1 MDQLK
6 NPALSLAM
14 LESLYSTRYLEF
26 LKLSHA
32 TDKKAEA
39 EAAQKDCDQILAAMG
54 ERAKPNVTTSSAAT
68 SLDFKQMQSHFN
80 DVIPTF
86 CPTHDVIL
94 FVKELEKC
102 FKLYVTRENGLEST
116 FCRQIASKLNSDYS
130 ATFVNLDETSRDT
143 FQKCKK
149 WLLENFSTKETIF
162 QILDGLTE
170 TEMKP
175 TEDLQSFAAR
185 CQDKAAEVETRVTA
199 LFKSKHS
206 DTEMTVKNVFELFA
220 SMRVYSHLRNNE
232 NDTFKMVARELDECF
247 VPTDISQKARVY
259 MDRVKS
265 SETETPTE
273 PTFKVVLGKKRSA
286 SDCFSFKK
294 HGECKRGEKC
304 RYKHD
309 PKYSKKKKTES
320 SKTRGSPAKSNDKR
334 MVYLSKADFDRLMNS
349 QEDDGERQV
358 YLSNGN
364 PDSDDSNQ
372 SSVFHQD

>member
-1 MDQLK
+1 MEQLS

-14 LESLYSTRYLEF
+14 LESLYQTRYLEF
-26 LKLSHA
+26 LKLSHE
-32 TDKKAEA
+32 TDKTTD
-39 EAAQKDCDQILAAMG
+39 AAAAKSDCDKILEAI
-54 ERAKPNVTTSSAAT
+54 EKRAKPVVLNNPTT

-86 CPTHDVIL
+86 CPTNDVIL

-102 FKLYVTRENGLEST
+102 FKLYVTRENGLEGT
-116 FCRQIASKLNSDYS
+116 FCRQIATKLNSDYS
-130 ATFVNLDETSRDT
+130 AAFVNLEENSRDS
-143 FQKCKK
+143 FDKCKK
-149 WLLENFSTKETIF
+149 WLLSNFSTKETIF

-170 TEMKP
+170 MEMKS

-185 CQDKAAEVETRVTA
+185 CQDKAAEIETRVSA
-199 LFKSKHS
+199 MFKSKHS
-206 DTEMTVKNVFELFA
+206 NTEMTVKDVFEFFA
-220 SMRVYSHLRNNE
+220 SMRVYNHLRNNE

-265 SETETPTE
+265 SENQTEAE
-273 PTFKVVLGKKRSA
+273 PTFKVTFSRKRSA
-286 SDCFSFKK
+286 NDCFTFKK

-309 PKYSKKKKTES
+309 PKYLKKKKTES
-320 SKTRGSPAKSNDKR
+320 SKPRGSPSKR
-334 MVYLSKADFDRLMNS
+334 V
-349 QEDDGERQV
+349 V
-358 YLSNGN
+358 YLSNADLDRLIKEREQDEDGDRQVFLGN
-364 PDSDDSNQ
+364 GNQDSDNSNE